1 MVFARALTQDRDL
14 AASGLKPDSKGVLD
28 RTQVFVGYSEERG
41 QSGFGQGYGVVLVG
55 NRLSSLRG
63 KTVPRMGPGRVGRAP
78 SM

>member
-1 MVFARALTQDRDL
+1 MVFARTLTQNRDL
-14 AASGLKPDSKGVLD
+14 AASSLKPDPKGILD

-63 KTVPRMGPGRVGRAP
+63 KTVPRKGPGKAGRAP